1 MLPTPSAQTTTPG
14 PQTTAIQKIL
24 VALDYRTEDPS
35 IFAQALNFAEKFQ
48 AALTIFHCVQP
59 QPVAMPEI
67 GSLAAYGGM
76 IDSTAI
82 ALQEEQFQQ
91 HLTNVDHWL
100 QSLAHQ
106 ARHKKIPTTIH
117 QQIGD
122 PSETICA
129 IAKNQQADLIILG
142 RRGLTGLGEVFL
154 GSVSS
159 YVLHHAPCSVLVVQH
174 PQTPEKSP
182 KHRK

>member
-1 MLPTPSAQTTTPG
+1 M
-14 PQTTAIQKIL
+14 

-35 IFAQALNFAEKFQ
+35 IFTQALNFAEKFQ
-48 AALTIFHCVQP
+48 AELSIYHCVQP
-59 QPVAMPEI
+59 QPIAMPEI

-76 IDSTAI
+76 IDTTAI

-91 HLTNVDHWL
+91 HLNNVDHWL
-100 QSLAHQ
+100 QNLAHQ
-106 ARHKKIPTTIH
+106 ARSQGIPTTTH
-117 QQIGD
+117 QQVGD
-122 PSETICA
+122 PSQSICA
-129 IAKNQQADLIILG
+129 IANHWHADLIILG

-174 PQTPEKSP
+174 PQEKQDTH
-182 KHRK
+182 K